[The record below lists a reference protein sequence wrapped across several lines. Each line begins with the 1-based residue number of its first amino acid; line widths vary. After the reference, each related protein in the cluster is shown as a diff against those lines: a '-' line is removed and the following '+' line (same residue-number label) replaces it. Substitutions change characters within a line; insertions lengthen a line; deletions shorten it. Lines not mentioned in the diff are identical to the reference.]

1 MSSAHS
7 HSERKSRVYRR
18 RKFQQYVST
27 PSRLT
32 AAVWRVVGEAAGIGS
47 GVADARAVNEP
58 P

>member
-27 PSRLT
+27 RP
-32 AAVWRVVGEAAGIGS
+32 VRVSA
-47 GVADARAVNEP
+47 ADAAHSVSAPRL
-58 P
+58 